1 MPFINALPVPAF
13 AVDAQGKVT
22 AWNAAMTEL
31 TGRQAT
37 QALGKK
43 AWSSLLAKRGSTPID
58 DALSNGEEVDVSFR
72 ITHGVSGEAID
83 ARFQAK
89 PLLDPED
96 EEPRGAVAVVSPASA
111 GANLSR
117 AALEASPRAEL
128 ILDREL
134 VITYA
139 NPAAKR
145 LLEEHASALRAS
157 RPRLSVEQLVGSSV
171 DVLLEDPARDR
182 RGLAD
187 PASPPRRLNLSA
199 GGASL
204 ELLVSALRDDAGAPI
219 GTLIELSDATAARDR
234 ERESAAHQQVRSAL
248 DKTQAI
254 IEFSLDGTITHANAL
269 FLEAVGYTLD
279 EVRGKHHR
287 IFMLPA
293 DAHKP
298 EYRAFWEALARG
310 EPQSGVFRR
319 VTKEGD
325 EIWLQASYN
334 PIFDA
339 DGKPFKVVK
348 FATDITRERLRNADF
363 QGQMQAVSKAQ
374 AVIEFELDGT
384 IITANDNFLAA
395 LGYRLDEIQGRPHR
409 SFVDTV
415 QAQSAEYR
423 GFWEALRRG
432 EYQTGVFRRIGK
444 GGKEVWIQASYNPI
458 FDLDGKPFKVVK
470 YATDVTAQT
479 LKQRQD
485 ERDAA
490 EYAEEVGRVIRAC
503 KEGHLDQ
510 RGNVAQLSALH
521 APMMA
526 GINEVID
533 ALVRPVQEASTVL
546 AALAQQDL
554 TARVVGDYQG
564 DHAIIKENLNATGE
578 SLERALGQ
586 VLEATSQL
594 KSASSQISSGSQSLA
609 QATNEQASALEEVS
623 STVEELS
630 AMTDQNAANATQAK
644 KLSDGAK
651 GSANQG
657 KAAMDQLS
665 GAIERI
671 KGSSDQ
677 TAKIV
682 KTIDEIAFQTNL
694 LALNAAVEAARAG
707 DAGKGFAVVAEE
719 VRSLAQRSAQA
730 AKNTAELIEGS
741 VKNAETGVRLGDE
754 VARQLSEIVTGS
766 EKVNDIVAEIASAS
780 AEQAKGISQINQAL
794 ANVNQ
799 ITQSNAANSEQSAAA
814 AEQLSAQAEQLASLV
829 EQFRIGETTAAV
841 IAAHQPAAPPPRSRG
856 TPPAPTVRSARH
868 APPATASARNP
879 RPASRVIPLTE
890 EDLEKF

>member
-1 MPFINALPVPAF
+1 MLFINALPVAAF

-22 AWNAAMTEL
+22 AWNAVMTEL
-31 TGRQAT
+31 TGRDASA
-37 QALGKK
+37 ALGKK
-43 AWSSLLAKRGSTPID
+43 AWSSLLAKRGATPID
-58 DALSNGEEVDVSFR
+58 DALSSGETVDVSFR
-72 ITHGVSGEAID
+72 ITHGASGGPID
-83 ARFQAK
+83 VRFQAN
-89 PLLDPED
+89 PLIEPGD
-96 EEPRGAVAVVSPASA
+96 EEPRGAVAVVTPASA
-111 GANLSR
+111 GVSLAR
-117 AALEASPRAEL
+117 AALDASPQAVL
-128 ILDREL
+128 TLDREL

-139 NPAAKR
+139 NPAAQR

-157 RPRLSVEQLVGSSV
+157 RPRLSVERLVGSSV
-171 DVLLEDPARDR
+171 DVLLEEPARER
-182 RGLAD
+182 RGLGD
-187 PASPPRRLNLSA
+187 PASPPRRLSLSA
-199 GGASL
+199 GAAAL
-204 ELLVSALRDDAGAPI
+204 ELVVSALRDEAGAPI
-219 GTLIELSDATAARDR
+219 GALIELTDATAARRR
-234 ERESAAHQQVRSAL
+234 ERESAAHQQVRAAL

-254 IEFSLDGTITHANAL
+254 IEFSLDGTISHANAL
-269 FLEAVGYTLD
+269 FLQAVGYTLD

-293 DAHKP
+293 EAHKA

-310 EPQSGVFRR
+310 EPQSGAFRR
-319 VTKEGD
+319 VTKDGQ

-384 IITANDNFLAA
+384 IITANENFLAA

-409 SFVDTV
+409 LFVDTA
-415 QAQSAEYR
+415 QAQGAEYR
-423 GFWEALRRG
+423 DFWEALRRG
-432 EYQTGVFRRIGK
+432 EYQTGVYRRIGK

-470 YATDVTAQT
+470 YATDVTEQT
-479 LKQRQD
+479 LKRRQD
-485 ERDAA
+485 ERDAG
-490 EYAEEVGRVIRAC
+490 EYAEEVSRLIRSC

-510 RGNVAQLSALH
+510 RGNVARLSALH

-546 AALAQQDL
+546 SALSQQDL

-564 DHAIIKENLNATGE
+564 DHAIIKENLNATAE

-594 KSASSQISSGSQSLA
+594 RSASSQISSGSQSLA

-623 STVEELS
+623 STVEQLS
-630 AMTDQNAANATQAK
+630 AMTEQNAVNANQAK
-644 KLSDGAK
+644 QLSDGAK

-741 VKNAETGVRLGDE
+741 VKNAEAGVRLGEE

-766 EKVNDIVAEIASAS
+766 GKVNDIVADIASAS

-794 ANVNQ
+794 ASVNQ
-799 ITQSNAANSEQSAAA
+799 ITQSNAANAEQSAAA
-814 AEQLSAQAEQLASLV
+814 AEELSAQAEQLASLV
-829 EQFRIGETTAAV
+829 EQFRIGESAAV
-841 IAAHQPAAPPPRSRG
+841 PAAAHQPAAPSPRARAAA
-856 TPPAPTVRSARH
+856 PAPTARAVRH
-868 APPATASARNP
+868 APHAAPNGKQA
-879 RPASRVIPLTE
+879 RPANRVIPLTE